1 VTDMLGLS
9 IAGDSDDEEEADTSL
24 DPMAMS
30 RAMGKDD
37 FSFSQSGAFKLSDFQ
52 IRPEGGLTLTSV
64 GEEKSSDLAAHPTEL
79 VNSPATPALEV
90 SSINDLDM
98 GVELGS
104 GASGTVFSATHR
116 LTGTRVAVKCV
127 TILEKS
133 KRDQVISELRIM
145 MKHTL
150 GARWLVHLHNAF
162 YEEAKVY
169 TVLEMMDGGSVED
182 LVKRHAPS
190 GGLHDEAELGRIS
203 LQLLSGL
210 NHLHRQ
216 LHQVHR
222 DLKPANVMLN
232 SRGDVKISDFGISSQ
247 LVDTGAFCETF
258 VGTTCYMSPERLSG
272 EAYSYGADIWAF
284 GLIMLELATGKYP
297 YKASSSYFE
306 LLGSIMDDEPPKLS
320 AASGL
325 PDGFGDLVALCID
338 KEAKLR
344 PSARDLLNHPWIRQF
359 DESGGSSQPGSA
371 NGQGGAGFGAEE
383 DGFDRSRSHINL
395 DMSAVLSGMSLRDR

>member
-1 VTDMLGLS
+1 MLGLS

-162 YEEAKVY
+162 YEEG
-169 TVLEMMDGGSVED
+169 LMD
-182 LVKRHAPS
+182 H
-190 GGLHDEAELGRIS
+190 RI
-203 LQLLSGL
+203 QPLSGIE
-210 NHLHRQ
+210 
-216 LHQVHR
+216 
-222 DLKPANVMLN
+222 P
-232 SRGDVKISDFGISSQ
+232 
-247 LVDTGAFCETF
+247 
-258 VGTTCYMSPERLSG
+258 TCL
-272 EAYSYGADIWAF
+272 
-284 GLIMLELATGKYP
+284 
-297 YKASSSYFE
+297 
-306 LLGSIMDDEPPKLS
+306 
-320 AASGL
+320 
-325 PDGFGDLVALCID
+325 
-338 KEAKLR
+338 
-344 PSARDLLNHPWIRQF
+344 
-359 DESGGSSQPGSA
+359 
-371 NGQGGAGFGAEE
+371 
-383 DGFDRSRSHINL
+383 
-395 DMSAVLSGMSLRDR
+395 